1 MSKVARTM
9 YTHRHRIPIY
19 PHLLQ
24 RSAIDITTT
33 RSPTQLT
40 GPPPSPGG
48 LCTVRL
54 IGEAWGYPSLCHEV
68 ERLPWNCLPGLRH
81 QADLTE
87 PQGGATQKYSAFIVC
102 FTCVLISSSDYYITC
117 QEVSRAPMDPFA
129 GPEASGPTN
138 RASGRCKTEE
148 KCKLFPVFSH
158 GRFGSVVNDITL
170 MLRVKF
176 T

>member
-1 MSKVARTM
+1 MELFARPEASGRPDRTSGRCN
-9 YTHRHRIPIY
+9 TKIECIY
-19 PHLLQ
+19 
-24 RSAIDITTT
+24 
-33 RSPTQLT
+33 
-40 GPPPSPGG
+40 
-48 LCTVRL
+48 RL
-54 IGEAWGYPSLCHEV
+54 FHG
-68 ERLPWNCLPGLRH
+68 R
-81 QADLTE
+81 
-87 PQGGATQKYSAFIVC
+87 
-102 FTCVLISSSDYYITC
+102 VLISSSDYYSTC

-176 T
+176 S